1 MERRLQRVRGTRSG
15 NSAKETPLV
24 TRHGR
29 REVRYRDSPIRGAL
43 RTAGAADA
51 AAARRACRER
61 QRAKERTVVQ
71 MLRGCSW
78 RDSYCWM
85 RATGHAGHDS
95 TPQRGE
101 DASPS
106 QGAAF
111 CTRAAVVETL
121 AHRCRLCGAQGVR
134 CQWCMHAPF
143 HLPIA
148 CLVSGVGRNV
158 PPTPSS
164 LLVRHTSLLVGI
176 EHRMSI
182 PANPFPWT
190 VKAVHCMKNAQ
201 RLRQTRALP
210 E

>member
-121 AHRCRLCGAQGVR
+121 AHRCRRV
-134 CQWCMHAPF
+134 WPHALSVVYARP
-143 HLPIA
+143 
-148 CLVSGVGRNV
+148 VS
-158 PPTPSS
+158 SS
-164 LLVRHTSLLVGI
+164 
-176 EHRMSI
+176 HRMPCQRRREKR
-182 PANPFPWT
+182 PAN
-190 VKAVHCMKNAQ
+190 
-201 RLRQTRALP
+201 ALLSSRP
-210 E
+210 AHFAPGWH